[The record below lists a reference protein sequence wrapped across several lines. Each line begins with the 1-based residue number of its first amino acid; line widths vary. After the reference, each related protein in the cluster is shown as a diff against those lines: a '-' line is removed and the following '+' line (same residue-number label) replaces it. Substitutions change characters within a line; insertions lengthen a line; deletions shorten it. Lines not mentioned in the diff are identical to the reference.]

1 MSYRPSKGDRRRPSP
16 RLPPGSYHKRHPG
29 ARTEEGALVTDAKDV
44 TTPPPTLPT
53 AAEPQVGR
61 PPLSGRRLVAAALL
75 GLVVLGTA
83 FTVMWLWINTTPATG
98 EQKTTAHLEVF
109 KTTASVAVMLGGLGA
124 LYLAARRQRTQEAE
138 HNHAVRTAEINKKHA
153 ERVAAATEDDA
164 ARRRVT
170 ELYTKAADQLGS
182 DKAPVRLA
190 GLYALERVGQD
201 NPDQRQTII
210 NVLCAYL
217 RMPYEQPLPVGRL
230 LRDPHNDLIRQRVE
244 AERPRWEEG
253 EVRLT
258 AQRIVIDHLELVAPD
273 GDDSISWGAYPLD
286 LRGAVLIDLDL
297 RGRRIGS
304 ARFDG
309 AHFIGPALF
318 SKACFT
324 ETAVFVD
331 AGFRGIA
338 RFTDTRFVGDAR
350 FPSTLF
356 AKTSSFARTR
366 FEGVA
371 EFRGAV
377 FCGDPAL
384 GHAVFARPQKLN
396 LTDAKIEFDLQDAG
410 EQWVSVGSPYPPGWT
425 EVAEELVK
433 KDRSRVVTLGRDH
446 TNPESVNDTTA

>member
-1 MSYRPSKGDRRRPSP
+1 MIDAKNTTTPLPRP
-16 RLPPGSYHKRHPG
+16 L
-29 ARTEEGALVTDAKDV
+29 TDA
-44 TTPPPTLPT
+44 
-53 AAEPQVGR
+53 ESQVER
-61 PPLSGRRLVAAALL
+61 RPLSGRRLVAAALL
-75 GLVVLGTA
+75 GLVVLGTVS
-83 FTVMWLWINTTPATG
+83 TVMWLWINTTPATS

-109 KTTASVAVMLGGLGA
+109 KTTGSVAVMLGGLGA

-138 HNHAVRTAEINKKHA
+138 HNHAVRTAEINRKHA

-170 ELYTKAADQLGS
+170 ELYAKAADQLGS

-201 NPDQRQTII
+201 NPNQRQTII
-210 NVLCAYL
+210 NLLCAYP
-217 RMPYEQPLPVGRL
+217 RMPYEEPLPVGRIP
-230 LRDPHNDLIRQRVE
+230 RDPHDDLVRQKVE
-244 AERPRWEEG
+244 AQRLRWEER

-258 AQRIVIDHLELVAPD
+258 AQRIVFDHLELVAPD
-273 GDDSISWGAYPLD
+273 GDNSMSWGVYPLD
-286 LRGAVLIDLDL
+286 LRGAVLLDLDL
-297 RGRRIGS
+297 RGRRVG
-304 ARFDG
+304 AAQFGD
-309 AHFIGPALF
+309 AHFIGPTLF

-324 ETAVFVD
+324 ERAVFAH
-331 AGFRGIA
+331 AGFGGTA

-350 FPSTLF
+350 FPSTHF

-384 GHAVFARPQKLN
+384 GQADFARSHRLN
-396 LTDAKIEFDLQDAG
+396 LTNAKIEFDLQGAG
-410 EQWVSVGSPYPPGWT
+410 AQWVPVDSPYPSGWT

-433 KDRSRVVTLGRDH
+433 KDRWRVVTLGRAH
-446 TNPESVNDTTA
+446 TSIESVDDTTA